1 VARNDT
7 TKHPGAEVAA
17 AAAVASAAA
26 VGGKLV
32 RDRRLKRRE
41 DEERAFRLRP
51 EEAVPDGIRRIAR
64 GQIDDARDDLDAA
77 SGRKVG
83 IAVHEARKSFKRL
96 RAVVR
101 LARGTI
107 GDETYRYEN
116 TAFRDAGRRL
126 SGARDAK
133 VLIETLDTVK
143 QAAADE
149 LRSDASAG
157 LRAQLESEHEAA
169 LEPLR
174 AGDAPEAV
182 QADLERS
189 RARVAAWTFKTGGFD
204 ALEPGLRRMYRR
216 GRRAMQ
222 AAAAEQ
228 TSENLHEWRKR
239 VKDLWHAT
247 QILRPASPKRMK
259 KLSNRLHDLSD
270 LLGDDHDLAV
280 LHAYVEGHPRCF
292 DDPAERVALTGVIER
307 RRHVLQQRAL
317 RLGAS
322 LYEQSPKR
330 FTRSL
335 SRRWRK
341 RVGASSDRVPELVS
355 GAPA

>member
-1 VARNDT
+1 MAKT
-7 TKHPGAEVAA
+7 ETIKHPGAEVAA
-17 AAAVASAAA
+17 VAAVASAAA

-32 RDRRLKRRE
+32 RDRRTQRI
-41 DEERAFRLRP
+41 DAERAYRLRS

-64 GQIDDARDDLDAA
+64 GQIDNARDDLDAA

-83 IAVHEARKSFKRL
+83 IAVHEARKSLKRL
-96 RAVVR
+96 RAAVR

-133 VLIETLDTVK
+133 VLIETLDTVER
-143 QAAADE
+143 AAADE
-149 LRSDASAG
+149 LRSGASAE
-157 LRAQLESEHEAA
+157 LRAQLESQHEAA
-169 LEPLR
+169 LESLR
-174 AGDAPEAV
+174 RGGATEAV

-189 RARVAAWTFKTGGFD
+189 RARVAAWTFETGDFG
-204 ALEPGLRRMYRR
+204 ALEPGLRRIYRR
-216 GRRAMQ
+216 GRKAMQ

-228 TSENLHEWRKR
+228 SSENLHEWRKR

-247 QILRPASPKRMK
+247 QILRPASPKRMR

-280 LHAYVEGHPRCF
+280 LGAYADGHPRCF
-292 DDPAERVALTGVIER
+292 DDPAERVALAGVIDR
-307 RRHVLQQRAL
+307 RRRALQGEAL
-317 RLGAS
+317 RLGAP

-330 FTRSL
+330 
-335 SRRWRK
+335 
-341 RVGASSDRVPELVS
+341 
-355 GAPA
+355 

>member
-1 VARNDT
+1 MAKNEVINRS
-7 TKHPGAEVAA
+7 GAEVTAV
-17 AAAVASAAA
+17 AAVAGVAA
-26 VGGKLV
+26 VGGKLA
-32 RDRRLKRRE
+32 RDRRSKRIGA
-41 DEERAFRLRP
+41 ERAYRLRSDEP
-51 EEAVPDGIRRIAR
+51 VPDGIRRIAR
-64 GQIDDARDDLDAA
+64 GQIDDAHDDLDAA

-83 IAVHEARKSFKRL
+83 IAVHEARKSLKRL
-96 RAVVR
+96 RAAVR

-116 TAFRDAGRRL
+116 TAFREAGRRL

-133 VLIETLDTVK
+133 VLIETLDTVE

-149 LRSDASAG
+149 LRSGASAG

-169 LEPLR
+169 LESLR
-174 AGDAPEAV
+174 GGGATEAV

-189 RARVAAWTFKTGGFD
+189 RARVAAWTFETGGFD
-204 ALEPGLRRMYRR
+204 SLEPGLRRIYRR

-228 TSENLHEWRKR
+228 TNENLHDWRKR

-247 QILRPASPKRMK
+247 QILRPASPKRIK

-280 LHAYVEGHPRCF
+280 LGACVDGHPRCF
-292 DDPAERVALTGVIER
+292 DDPAEQVALAGVIDR
-307 RRHVLQQRAL
+307 RRRALQGQAL

-322 LYEQSPKR
+322 LYKQSPKS

-341 RVGASSDRVPELVS
+341 RVGASSGRAPELVFA
-355 GAPA
+355 APA